1 MQKLIGFVSGQLEV
15 RKKIIVWG
23 GFWDR
28 RRSLLAL
35 SELNSHA
42 SVTCFFLTKAL
53 QSDFEVVQISGF
65 HAIEDALQHQ
75 DAVAVL
81 STFQAGFTRLYEDDA
96 VTFGRLKSAFGSR
109 LMSLIDFVSLKRYQE
124 TQLFTVLPLQKNLK
138 QIIKHRVAAKQVNWM
153 GWCASSEYCRP
164 LPTDRLQIFVDH
176 ANYGGEDHS
185 QTVFKA
191 LSHVCRNSNVP
202 ELDMAVQTNN
212 GIETWSSDRNFPDFD
227 FQRTSKVSWL
237 DMQAAYG
244 RSSLFVVTHRE
255 SAGLAVMEAAMA
267 GSRIIVPKKNGRPF
281 INDVL
286 LSTGI
291 DYTIT
296 ECDEHSLATAIAREL
311 KGGVDRALNHKRLAA
326 THDWTVG
333 ARRIKEALTG

>member
-1 MQKLIGFVSGQLEV
+1 MTGRLEV

-28 RRSLLAL
+28 RRGSLAV

-42 SVTCFFLTKAL
+42 SVTCFFLTQAL
-53 QSDFEVVQISGF
+53 QSEFEVVQISGF

-81 STFQAGFTRLYEDDA
+81 STFQAGFTRLYEDDP
-96 VTFGRLKSAFGSR
+96 VTFGRLKLAFGSR

-124 TQLFTVLPLQKNLK
+124 TQLFTVLPPRNNLK
-138 QIIKHRVAAKQVNWM
+138 QILKHRFAAKSVNWM

-164 LPTDRLQIFVDH
+164 VATDRFQVFVDH

-185 QTVFKA
+185 QTIFNA
-191 LSHVCRNSNVP
+191 LSHVCSSSSVP

-212 GIETWSSDRNFPDFD
+212 GIETWSSDKNFPDFD

-237 DMQAAYG
+237 EMQAAYG

-255 SAGLAVMEAAMA
+255 SAGLAVLEAAMA
-267 GSRIIVPKKNGRPF
+267 GARIIVPKKNGRPF
-281 INDVL
+281 INDAL

-291 DYTIT
+291 DYIIA
-296 ECDEHSLATAIAREL
+296 ECDEYSLATTIAREL
-311 KGGVDRALNHKRLAA
+311 TSGVDRTLNHKRLAA
-326 THDWTVG
+326 THDWAVG
-333 ARRIKEALTG
+333 ARRIKEVLTG

>member
-1 MQKLIGFVSGQLEV
+1 MV
-15 RKKIIVWG
+15 
-23 GFWDR
+23 
-28 RRSLLAL
+28 AL

-81 STFQAGFTRLYEDDA
+81 STFQAGFTRLYEDDP

-124 TQLFTVLPLQKNLK
+124 TQLFTVLPPRNNLK
-138 QIIKHRVAAKQVNWM
+138 QILKHRFAAKHVNWM

-164 LPTDRLQIFVDH
+164 VATDRFQVFVDH

-185 QTVFKA
+185 QTIFNA
-191 LSHVCRNSNVP
+191 LSHICNSGSVP

-255 SAGLAVMEAAMA
+255 SAGLAVIEAAMA
-267 GSRIIVPKKNGRPF
+267 GARIIVPKKNGSPF
-281 INDVL
+281 INDAL

-291 DYTIT
+291 DYIIA
-296 ECDEHSLATAIAREL
+296 ECDEHSLATTIAREL
-311 KGGVDRALNHKRLAA
+311 TSGVDRALNHKRLAT

-333 ARRIKEALTG
+333 ARRIKEVLTG

>member
-1 MQKLIGFVSGQLEV
+1 M
-15 RKKIIVWG
+15 
-23 GFWDR
+23 
-28 RRSLLAL
+28 LAL

-96 VTFGRLKSAFGSR
+96 VTFRRLKSAFGSR